1 MGFDVL
7 GVRID
12 ELDRDQL
19 TKTLERW
26 LSGFEQKLVVTPNP
40 EFILAAQKDKRFKE
54 ILNDAHLS
62 LPDGVGLRFAVSALH
77 DSDLPHRHPG
87 VDTLRELAR
96 LCGQQNCRLVLFG
109 GRGGSAGRAAAAL
122 RHEYSNLE
130 VIPVEPG
137 EISSSL
143 GEPVLTA
150 SSLQKL
156 REFEPVVLAVG
167 LGQGKQEKFLA
178 KYLEDL
184 PSVKIGLGVGGAFDM
199 IAGDLPRAPRL
210 MRAMG
215 LEWLWRLFLE
225 PSRAPRI
232 WRAAV
237 IFPLMIAWYT
247 MRRRHF
253 LRSCARVLPK
263 VLKQLR
269 NV

>member
-1 MGFDVL
+1 MSFDVL
-7 GVRID
+7 GVRVD
-12 ELDRDQL
+12 HLDREQL

-26 LSGFEQKLVVTPNP
+26 LTGFEQKLVVTPNP
-40 EFILAAQKDKRFKE
+40 EFILAAGKDDRFKE
-54 ILNDAHLS
+54 ILNEAHLS

-77 DSDLPHRHPG
+77 EADLPHRHPG

-96 LCGQQNCRLVLFG
+96 LCARQKCRLVLFG

-122 RHEYSNLE
+122 RREHSDLE
-130 VIPVEPG
+130 VIPIEPG
-137 EISSSL
+137 EIGDFS
-143 GEPVLTA
+143 GEPVLPV
-150 SSLQKL
+150 SSLHKL
-156 REFEPVVLAVG
+156 QEFEPAVLAVG

-199 IAGDLPRAPRL
+199 IAGDLPRAPKV

-237 IFPLMIAWYT
+237 IFPLVIAWYT